1 MTKILAV
8 AAVLFATITNAQAWG
23 PREQGA
29 LAGIAGTLIFQ
40 HIANAQAQAQYPQ
53 QPPVVVG
60 GYPQAYPQPVPQ
72 VVIPQ
77 QPRVIVVPQ
86 QPQVIIVPS
95 AHGHRH
101 GHYNGGYGY
110 YQVPDPRVYNPQMF

>member
-1 MTKILAV
+1 MKKILAV
-8 AAVLFATITNAQAWG
+8 AAVLLATITNAQAWG
-23 PREQGA
+23 PREQGI
-29 LAGIAGTLIFQ
+29 LAGIAGTLIYQ
-40 HIANAQAQAQYPQ
+40 HIQQGHAQTYPQ

-86 QPQVIIVPS
+86 QPQVIVVPS

-101 GHYNGGYGY
+101 GHYNGGHGY